1 LVKRL
6 SPNIIIALDSD
17 AAGRKAAMR
26 AVAGTALSMGMSVKI
41 AEIEGGKDPADLC
54 RDNPELWKNALKN
67 SKHVVEFELNNVLRE
82 VSDGHMIAR
91 ALRERIFPFL
101 ARIDSD
107 MDKAYYVRHIAERTR
122 IAEAAVWE
130 DLRKTVAQLAATK
143 QGTLGQTSNQVG
155 AGGRGPTSNS
165 SRYDL
170 VERRLFGLLSVMD
183 QNKHPKVAE
192 YRAEIA
198 RIAGKTLEAR
208 MKSLEPI
215 LSDIAFEA
223 EAFYGADPSRY
234 DIHMKELL
242 VNFEE
247 TIIAEELM
255 ETMGLLRQA
264 ENDKDHAKV
273 VELVKKCQDLSTR
286 KSEIGKKR

>member
-1 LVKRL
+1 
-6 SPNIIIALDSD
+6 
-17 AAGRKAAMR
+17 
-26 AVAGTALSMGMSVKI
+26 
-41 AEIEGGKDPADLC
+41 
-54 RDNPELWKNALKN
+54 
-67 SKHVVEFELNNVLRE
+67 
-82 VSDGHMIAR
+82 
-91 ALRERIFPFL
+91 
-101 ARIDSD
+101 

-122 IAEAAVWE
+122 IAETAVWE
-130 DLRKTVAQLAATK
+130 DLRKTVAQLAANK
-143 QGTLGQTSNQVG
+143 QGTLGQTSNQAR
-155 AGGRGPTSNS
+155 AGGRGPTSNPNS

-183 QNKHPKVAE
+183 KNKHPKVAE

-198 RIAGKTLEAR
+198 RIAGKTLEDR

-223 EAFYGADPSRY
+223 EAFYGADPSRF

-255 ETMGLLRQA
+255 ETMSLLRQA

-273 VELVKKCQDLSTR
+273 VELVKKCQTLSTR
-286 KSEIGKKR
+286 KAEIGKRR